1 MIARHREGLVDAGDQ
16 QSTPQTWQS
25 LALSSAVEIL
35 LKCRVPRGGG
45 LDCSGSHTPRLLGI
59 PSSRTEPSTAGVGG
73 LWSRVPEPELQR
85 HLVPTLDTGKESD
98 GQPSTSLSWGSSL
111 KALVGGCARPLS
123 PCSAS
128 LSVEEGH

>member
-1 MIARHREGLVDAGDQ
+1 MLVTSRAHLRRGRAWPCLLQWKSSSNAEFLVVVDWTALGL
-16 QSTPQTWQS
+16 
-25 LALSSAVEIL
+25 
-35 LKCRVPRGGG
+35 
-45 LDCSGSHTPRLLGI
+45 TPRDCWAS
-59 PSSRTEPSTAGVGG
+59 PVPRTEPSTAGVGG